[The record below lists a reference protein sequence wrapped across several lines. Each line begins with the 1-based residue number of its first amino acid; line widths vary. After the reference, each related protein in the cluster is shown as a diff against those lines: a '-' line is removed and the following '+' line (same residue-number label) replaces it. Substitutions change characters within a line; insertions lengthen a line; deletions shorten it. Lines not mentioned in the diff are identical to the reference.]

1 MTLRRRSRSLPF
13 RELWFPK
20 SGNCYLAG
28 IDVSSCGFG
37 ESRIRSDSH
46 DPIFTVQIDL
56 DTLGKA
62 GRNKGRNT
70 NTEVNVHAVMNF
82 HGCSL
87 CNFQTNRVGVLILFG
102 VAHRPKY
109 YFPIFEVILANEDLD
124 FRLSFHN

>member
-1 MTLRRRSRSLPF
+1 
-13 RELWFPK
+13 
-20 SGNCYLAG
+20 
-28 IDVSSCGFG
+28 
-37 ESRIRSDSH
+37 
-46 DPIFTVQIDL
+46 VQIDL

-62 GRNKGRNT
+62 GRNEGRNT

-87 CNFQTNRVGVLILFG
+87 CNFQTNRVRVLILFG

-109 YFPIFEVILANEDLD
+109 DLPIFEVILANEDLD